1 MRTVNC
7 IKYKQPLQGLD
18 RPPYPGP
25 KGLDIFENV
34 SMKAWIEWTNH
45 QTMIINEKHLNM
57 MDPAS
62 RTLLQVEMAEFMQN
76 NDYAKVE
83 GYTPEASTAKDPVS
97 DNSATEEYIPEKK

>member
-1 MRTVNC
+1 
-7 IKYKQPLQGLD
+7 
-18 RPPYPGP
+18 
-25 KGLDIFENV
+25 
-34 SMKAWIEWTNH
+34 
-45 QTMIINEKHLNM
+45 M